1 MLSLLGEDVIVKKGA
16 PGPVVDAVIAVVAM
30 NRELTLVTRNKHFE
44 WIKEEFEG
52 LKLLER

>member
-1 MLSLLGEDVIVKKGA
+1 MIVKKGA
-16 PGPVVDAVIAVVAM
+16 PGPVVDAVIAAVAI
-30 NRELTLVTRNKHFE
+30 NRELMLFTRGKHFE